1 MENRYIKLLGPI
13 VLLVLVIV
21 LAVVIL
27 SVHFLSSGI
36 PVSSDGGDDGEI
48 IISYVPD
55 TKDYPSAEATFLLSE
70 GYVVYGGD
78 YFCIHVW
85 QDWIMLTP
93 STITSKG
100 NELRYCEECGA
111 HQSREFGELHGI
123 GERALLDVKCLYQ
136 MPDYPN
142 GCEVVS
148 LTIVLKYLG
157 YNVSTDELIDGHL
170 PRGVY
175 GRPGDNPFYEY
186 LGNPRDLGVG
196 CYAPCIVETANSY
209 LESEGEA
216 PSAVDISGKGFDTY
230 KLYVS
235 EGIPVI
241 FWGTTYMDCDPEV
254 FGVIEADGEE
264 IIWRNHSHCFV
275 MIGYTDTTYIFCDPL
290 RGIIEYPKE
299 DVEESHGLVYKQACI
314 VK

>member
-1 MENRYIKLLGPI
+1 MFSS
-13 VLLVLVIV
+13 VLYTT
-21 LAVVIL
+21 
-27 SVHFLSSGI
+27 
-36 PVSSDGGDDGEI
+36 SDATGEGA
-48 IISYVPD
+48 D
-55 TKDYPSAEATFLLSE
+55 TTTLTPLDTQRYPSAEATVLLSD

-85 QDWIMLTP
+85 QEWIMLTP
-93 STITSKG
+93 STLTSKG
-100 NELRYCEECGA
+100 KELRYCEVCGA

-157 YNVSTDELIDGHL
+157 YDVSTDELIRDHL

-186 LGNPRDLGVG
+186 LGDPCDLGVG
-196 CYAPCIVETANSY
+196 CYAPCIVDTANSY
-209 LESEGEA
+209 LKSIGEQPTAYDVSNKSFDNYKHYITEG
-216 PSAVDISGKGFDTY
+216 V
-230 KLYVS
+230 
-235 EGIPVI
+235 PVI
-241 FWGTTYMDCDPEV
+241 FWGTTYMDCNPEV
-254 FGVIEADGEE
+254 FGVIDIDGEE

-275 MIGYTDTTYIFCDPL
+275 MIGYTDTTYVFCDPL

-299 DVEESHGLVYKQACI
+299 DVEESHGLVYNQACI
-314 VK
+314 IR